1 MAAPKKIDYERIEP
15 AWRAGIKSPSQLAF
29 EYTAETGVK
38 VSHAAIIK
46 HFKKL
51 GVPRDLGAKVKAK
64 ADSMVME
71 AMVTGKVSAVT
82 TKRDAEI
89 VLDGA
94 LVVANVRV
102 SHRNDISR
110 SRRLA
115 SKLLDELDCLTD
127 NRDLFEQLGELLH
140 DPDDKGIDK
149 RNDLYAKVISLPGR
163 SKTMKELSDTLKTLI
178 LLERQAYNL
187 DTLPDGGDSGD
198 SSLTIQ
204 FVKPSNGN

>member
-89 VLDGA
+89 VLDSA
-94 LVVANVRV
+94 LIVANVRMA
-102 SHRNDISR
+102 HRSDIGR

-115 SKLLDELDCLTD
+115 NKLLDELEGLTD
-127 NRDLFEQLGELLH
+127 NRELFEELGELMR
-140 DPDDKGIDK
+140 DPDDKGFDR
-149 RNDLYAKVISLPGR
+149 RNELYGKVISLSGR
-163 SKTMKELSDTLKTLI
+163 TKTMKELSETLKTLV
-178 LLERQAYNL
+178 LLERQAYDL
-187 DTLPDGGDSGD
+187 ESAGDVD
-198 SSLTIQ
+198 PAAASLTVS